1 LIENDEF
8 HDLFALRSLVALS
21 PKMRGSGGGTELGE
35 YAPVSK
41 DEELGDHESKDIGEV
56 ETDLDNNIPGPGIKD
71 GSSTFAEKQ
80 LLRKIDR
87 RIMPCLILMIILN
100 YLDRNA
106 LANARVQGIEKSLGL
121 VGPQFN
127 TAGKAENDGQ
137 ASPS

>member
-1 LIENDEF
+1 
-8 HDLFALRSLVALS
+8 
-21 PKMRGSGGGTELGE
+21 MRISGGGTELGE

-41 DEELGDHESKDIGEV
+41 NEELGDFDSKDVNEREFG
-56 ETDLDNNIPGPGIKD
+56 LDIDDSSSDIKN
-71 GSSTFAEKQ
+71 GATTYAEKQ

-121 VGPQFN
+121 VGSQFN
-127 TAGKAENDGQ
+127 TAGTVGNDN
-137 ASPS
+137 SIFMS